1 MEFVHLNNFLLL
13 LGRTLLRDS
22 FVALAYSC
30 ARGKISWDN
39 SFSTYAKFSEKL
51 PFIIP

>member
-1 MEFVHLNNFLLL
+1 MECVHLNNLLLL

-30 ARGKISWDN
+30 ARGKISWDQL
-39 SFSTYAKFSEKL
+39 FSTYAKSSEKL
-51 PFIIP
+51 PFLIP